1 MTRQLLLNPRKRV
14 KLDNGRTACTSAEED
29 EAVPRPNRPIAQASG
44 LAAPVD
50 DDDDL
55 LQDVIERQHGAFTP
69 SKSIAK
75 HFMIFITEVDR
86 GGRPIRPLWLGHRH
100 RCSVNFRG
108 QAILPEK

>member
-1 MTRQLLLNPRKRV
+1 MSDIRQLLLNPRKRV

-29 EAVPRPNRPIAQASG
+29 EAVPRPNIAEASG

-69 SKSIAK
+69 SKSIVTQTYTRRRLRSLYIQFFN
-75 HFMIFITEVDR
+75 HI
-86 GGRPIRPLWLGHRH
+86 IRL
-100 RCSVNFRG
+100 
-108 QAILPEK
+108 